1 MTIRIA
7 SELIHQH
14 VPGDG
19 VRAFIVSSRD
29 GLLSSGKAHNQTAP
43 MNVETLMV
51 EAGDTIDFVVD
62 IGDVL
67 NTDQFLWQCSLTPGG
82 TSAAQGPWNSEA
94 DFPKNTTQE
103 LSPLEQLAQVLLC
116 SNEFLFVD

>member
-1 MTIRIA
+1 
-7 SELIHQH
+7 
-14 VPGDG
+14 
-19 VRAFIVSSRD
+19 
-29 GLLSSGKAHNQTAP
+29 
-43 MNVETLMV
+43 MV

-67 NTDQFLWQCSLTPGG
+67 NTDQFLWQCSLTPAG

-103 LSPLEQLAQVLLC
+103 LTPLEQLAQVLLC